1 MSATLTPRKL
11 PTQAR
16 AKARI
21 QRVLDATQAIL
32 NRDGPAALTTPAI
45 AAESGVSVG
54 SIYQYFPNKEAIVL
68 ALYEARLAEIRGEAA
83 SAQDDGET
91 DWRVFF
97 RRWIGQIKA
106 REEAVGYGLSMS
118 AAFEHFPLLADVEP
132 MHAQALADGVVA
144 QLKRFGSTWPDEAL
158 FDLAIYAYYLD
169 SVTWRYWTVAQARLP
184 QGVERLIETVIAL
197 LAPALEGGAPPPP
210 PYAPRRAFSRS

>member
-16 AKARI
+16 AKAKI

-54 SIYQYFPNKEAIVL
+54 SIYQYFPNKEAIIL
-68 ALYEARLAEIRGEAA
+68 ALYEARLAEIRDVAA
-83 SAQDDGET
+83 DAQGDGEG
-91 DWRVFF
+91 DWRAFF
-97 RRWIGQIKA
+97 RKWILAIKA

-118 AAFEHFPLLADVEP
+118 AAFEHFPKLAEVEP
-132 MHAQALADGVVA
+132 IHAEQMAERVVV

-169 SVTWRYWTVAQARLP
+169 STTWRYWTVAQARLP
-184 QGVERLIETVIAL
+184 QGVERLAETIIAL
-197 LAPALEGGAPPPP
+197 LAPALEGGSPPPP
-210 PYAPRRAFSRS
+210 PYAPRRLNRS

>member
-1 MSATLTPRKL
+1 M
-11 PTQAR
+11 
-16 AKARI
+16 
-21 QRVLDATQAIL
+21 LDATQAIL

-106 REEAVGYGLSMS
+106 REESVGYSLSMS
-118 AAFEHFPLLADVEP
+118 AAFEHFPLLAELPVK
-132 MHAQALADGVVA
+132 VV
-144 QLKRFGSTWPDEAL
+144 
-158 FDLAIYAYYLD
+158 
-169 SVTWRYWTVAQARLP
+169 
-184 QGVERLIETVIAL
+184 
-197 LAPALEGGAPPPP
+197 
-210 PYAPRRAFSRS
+210 RS